1 MRAKSA
7 EILKRRCQCQNS
19 LELTLARSGTAA
31 DENRMHFL
39 LTDCV
44 QGPARRRSR
53 GPGAMDYRDPV
64 SCARAS
70 AAPAA
75 SARTF

>member
-1 MRAKSA
+1 
-7 EILKRRCQCQNS
+7 
-19 LELTLARSGTAA
+19 
-31 DENRMHFL
+31 MHFL
-39 LTDCV
+39 LTDRV
-44 QGPARRRSR
+44 QGGPRGGRSR
-53 GPGAMDYRDPV
+53 GLGAADYRDPV